1 MWYVSNLTTIFFCVS
16 QIRVSKVLLVFFLIF
31 SSLHGITLRGS
42 KHDRKKVKWDEKEKR
57 VPVEDNYLEVF
68 SKQDDAKHDH
78 FGMIEKRAL
87 RCGYKEIV
95 EDFKNANGKEIRKM
109 LCKCAGMSCKVS
121 SPTMICRK
129 CKPYDKQQS

>member
-1 MWYVSNLTTIFFCVS
+1 M
-16 QIRVSKVLLVFFLIF
+16 LLVFFLTF

-87 RCGYKEIV
+87 RCGYEEIV

-129 CKPYDKQQS
+129 CKPYDKH